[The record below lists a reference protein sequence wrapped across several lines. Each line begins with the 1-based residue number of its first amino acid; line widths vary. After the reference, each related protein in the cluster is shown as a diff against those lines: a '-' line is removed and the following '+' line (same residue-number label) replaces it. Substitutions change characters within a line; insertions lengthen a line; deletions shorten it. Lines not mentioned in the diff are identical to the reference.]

1 MANRKGIRRRFGS
14 VRQLRSGRWQARYR
28 DPATGQLRTAEQTYA
43 TKTDAEVALT
53 HIEADISRGQWEDP
67 DKGAVPFG
75 EYADAWLRDRK
86 LADRSRERNEAV
98 IRLHIKPTFGAGTLA
113 DVTTSRVRAWRSN
126 LLAAGVGEP
135 TVVKAYQIL
144 RAMMSTAV
152 DDELIRRN
160 PCRVKGADRYDVPER
175 PVLTVAEVYAV
186 ADAIAP
192 RYRLLVLLAA
202 FTTLRFGELA
212 SLRRRDID
220 VSGRVVLVQRAQAE
234 MQNGK
239 LFDKAPKS
247 AAGVRPVAF
256 PDEILADVTEHLE
269 HYAGAGRDGHV
280 FLGPQGGRLRRS
292 NFRDDWTRARAKAGI
307 TDDVHFH
314 DLRHT
319 GNTLAAAG
327 ASTREL
333 MTRMGHS
340 TARAALIYQH
350 MTADRDRAI
359 AERLGTMIRQ
369 RQGDAEP

>member
-1 MANRKGIRRRFGS
+1 MANRKGNRRRFGS
-14 VRQLRSGRWQARYR
+14 VRQLKSGRWQARYR
-28 DPATGQLRTAEQTYA
+28 DPATGQLRSAEQTYA

-53 HIEADISRGQWEDP
+53 HIEADISRGQWEVP
-67 DKGAVPFG
+67 DKQAVPFA

-86 LADRSRERNEAV
+86 LAARSRERNEAV
-98 IRLHIKPTFGAGTLA
+98 IRLHIRPTFGSGSLA
-113 DVTTSRVRAWRSN
+113 DVTTSRVRAWRGQ

-135 TVVKAYQIL
+135 TVVKAYQVL
-144 RAMMSTAV
+144 RAIMNTAV
-152 DDELIRRN
+152 DDELVRRN

-186 ADAIAP
+186 ADAMAP

-220 VSGRVVLVQRAQAE
+220 TAGRVVLVQRAQAE
-234 MQNGK
+234 MQDGK

-256 PDEILADVTEHLE
+256 PDEILADVIEHLE
-269 HYAGAGRDGHV
+269 RYAGTGRDGHV
-280 FLGPQGGRLRRS
+280 FLGPQGGQLRRS
-292 NFRDDWTRARAKAGI
+292 NFRDDWIKARKDAGI
-307 TDDVHFH
+307 AADVHFH

-359 AERLGTMIRQ
+359 ADRLGSMIRK
-369 RQGDAEP
+369 RQGDAGT

>member
-1 MANRKGIRRRFGS
+1 MANKKGNRRRFGS
-14 VRQLRSGRWQARYR
+14 VRQLRSGRWRARYR
-28 DPATGQLRTAEQTYA
+28 DPATGQLRGAEQTYA

-67 DKGAVPFG
+67 DKGAVPFT

-98 IRLHIKPTFGAGTLA
+98 IRLHITPTFGSGSLA
-113 DVTTSRVRAWRSN
+113 DITASRVRAWRGQ

-144 RAMMSTAV
+144 RAIMNTAV

-175 PVLTVAEVYAV
+175 PVLTVAEVYAA

-220 VSGRVVLVQRAQAE
+220 TAGRVVLVQRAQAE
-234 MQNGK
+234 MQNGR

-256 PDEILADVTEHLE
+256 PDEILADVIEHLE
-269 HYAGAGRDGHV
+269 RYAAAGRDGHI
-280 FLGPQGGRLRRS
+280 FLGPQGGQLRRS
-292 NFRDDWTRARAKAGI
+292 NFRDDWIKARKEAGI
-307 TDDVHFH
+307 AADVHFH

-319 GNTLAAAG
+319 GNTLVAAG

-359 AERLGTMIRQ
+359 ADRLGAMIRQ
-369 RQGDAEP
+369 RQGDVDS

>member
-1 MANRKGIRRRFGS
+1 MANRKGNRRRFGS
-14 VRQLRSGRWQARYR
+14 VRQLKSGRWQARYR
-28 DPATGQLRTAEQTYA
+28 EPVTGQLRSAEQTYA

-53 HIEADISRGQWEDP
+53 HIEADISRGQWEVP
-67 DKGAVPFG
+67 DKQAVPFA
-75 EYADAWLRDRK
+75 EYAEAWLRDRK
-86 LADRSRERNEAV
+86 LAARSRERNEAV
-98 IRLHIKPTFGAGTLA
+98 IRLHIRPTFGSGSLA
-113 DVTTSRVRAWRSN
+113 DVTTSRVRAWRGQ

-135 TVVKAYQIL
+135 TVVKAYQVL
-144 RAMMSTAV
+144 RAIMNTAV
-152 DDELIRRN
+152 DDELVRRN

-186 ADAIAP
+186 ADAMAP

-220 VSGRVVLVQRAQAE
+220 TAGRVVLVQRAQAE
-234 MQNGK
+234 MQDGK

-256 PDEILADVTEHLE
+256 PDEILADVIDHLE
-269 HYAGAGRDGHV
+269 RYAGAGRDGHV
-280 FLGPQGGRLRRS
+280 FLGPQGGQLRRS
-292 NFRDDWTRARAKAGI
+292 NFRDDWIKARKDAGI
-307 TDDVHFH
+307 AADVHFH

-359 AERLGTMIRQ
+359 ADRLGSMIRQ
-369 RQGDAEP
+369 RQGDAGT

>member
-1 MANRKGIRRRFGS
+1 MANKKGIRRRFGS
-14 VRQLRSGRWQARYR
+14 VRQLKSGRWQARYR
-28 DPATGQLRTAEQTYA
+28 DPATGQLRSAEQTYA

-53 HIEADISRGQWEDP
+53 HLEADISRGQWDDP
-67 DKGAVPFG
+67 DKGAVSFS

-98 IRLHIKPTFGAGTLA
+98 IRLHIKPTFAAGTLA
-113 DVTTSRVRAWRSN
+113 DVTTSRVRAWRGN

-175 PVLTVAEVYAV
+175 PVLTVPEVYAV
-186 ADAIAP
+186 AEAIAP

-212 SLRRRDID
+212 SLRRRDVD
-220 VSGRVVLVQRAQAE
+220 LAGRVVLVQRAQAE
-234 MQNGK
+234 MQDGR

-256 PDEILADVTEHLE
+256 PDELLADVTEHLE
-269 HYAGAGRDGHV
+269 RYAGAGRDGHV

-292 NFRDDWTRARAKAGI
+292 NFRDDWIKARTRAPLSG
-307 TDDVHFH
+307 DVHFH

-359 AERLGTMIRQ
+359 ADRLGAMIRE
-369 RQGDAEP
+369 RPGGAGS

>member
-1 MANRKGIRRRFGS
+1 MTNKKGIRRRFGS

-28 DPATGQLRTAEQTYA
+28 DPATGQLRSAEQTYA
-43 TKTDAEVALT
+43 TKTDADVALT

-67 DKGAVPFG
+67 DKGVVPFTT
-75 EYADAWLRDRK
+75 YADAWLRDRK

-98 IRLHIKPTFGAGTLA
+98 IRLHITPTFGSGSLA
-113 DVTTSRVRAWRSN
+113 DVTTSRVRAWRGK

-135 TVVKAYQIL
+135 TVVKAYQVL
-144 RAMMSTAV
+144 RAIMNTAV

-175 PVLTVAEVYAV
+175 PVLTVAEVYAA

-220 VSGRVVLVQRAQAE
+220 TVGRVVLVQRAQAE
-234 MQNGK
+234 MQNGR

-256 PDEILADVTEHLE
+256 PDEILPDVIEHLE
-269 HYAGAGRDGHV
+269 RYAGAGRDGHI
-280 FLGPQGGRLRRS
+280 FLGPQGGQLRRS
-292 NFRDDWTRARAKAGI
+292 NFRDDWIKARKAAGI
-307 TDDVHFH
+307 SADVHFH

-319 GNTLAAAG
+319 GNNLVAAT

-359 AERLGTMIRQ
+359 ADRLGAMIRKQ
-369 RQGDAEP
+369 QGDAGT

>member
-1 MANRKGIRRRFGS
+1 MANKKGIRRRFGS

-28 DPATGQLRTAEQTYA
+28 DPATGQLRSAEQTYA
-43 TKTDAEVALT
+43 TKTDADVALT

-67 DKGAVPFG
+67 DKGAVPFTA
-75 EYADAWLRDRK
+75 YADAWLRDRK

-98 IRLHIKPTFGAGTLA
+98 IRLHITPTFGSGSLA
-113 DVTTSRVRAWRSN
+113 DVTTSRVRAWRGK

-135 TVVKAYQIL
+135 TVVKAYQVL
-144 RAMMSTAV
+144 RAIMNTAV

-175 PVLTVAEVYAV
+175 PVLTVAEVYAA

-220 VSGRVVLVQRAQAE
+220 TAGRVVLVQRAQAE

-256 PDEILADVTEHLE
+256 PDEILPDVIEHLE
-269 HYAGAGRDGHV
+269 RYAGPGRDGHI
-280 FLGPQGGRLRRS
+280 FLGPQGGQLRRS
-292 NFRDDWTRARAKAGI
+292 NFRDDWIKARKAAGI
-307 TDDVHFH
+307 STDVHFH

-319 GNTLAAAG
+319 GNNLVAAT

-359 AERLGTMIRQ
+359 ADRLGAMIRKQ
-369 RQGDAEP
+369 QGDAGT

>member
-1 MANRKGIRRRFGS
+1 MANRKGNRRRFGS
-14 VRQLRSGRWQARYR
+14 VRQLKSGRWQARYR
-28 DPATGQLRTAEQTYA
+28 DPVTGQLRSAEQTYA

-53 HIEADISRGQWEDP
+53 HIEADISRGQWEVP
-67 DKGAVPFG
+67 DKQAVPFA

-86 LADRSRERNEAV
+86 LAARSRERNEAV
-98 IRLHIKPTFGAGTLA
+98 IRLHIRPTFGSGSLA
-113 DVTTSRVRAWRSN
+113 DVTTSRVRAWRGQ

-135 TVVKAYQIL
+135 TVVKAYQVL
-144 RAMMSTAV
+144 RAIMNTAV
-152 DDELIRRN
+152 DDELVRRN

-186 ADAIAP
+186 ADAMAP

-220 VSGRVVLVQRAQAE
+220 TAGRVVLVQRAQAE
-234 MQNGK
+234 MQDGK

-256 PDEILADVTEHLE
+256 PDEILADVIEHLE
-269 HYAGAGRDGHV
+269 RYAGAGRDGHV
-280 FLGPQGGRLRRS
+280 FLGPQGGQLRRS
-292 NFRDDWTRARAKAGI
+292 NFRDDWIKARKDAGI
-307 TDDVHFH
+307 AADVHFH

-359 AERLGTMIRQ
+359 ADRLGSMIRQ
-369 RQGDAEP
+369 RHGDAGT

>member
-1 MANRKGIRRRFGS
+1 MANKKGNRRRFGS
-14 VRQLRSGRWQARYR
+14 VRQLKSGRWQARYR
-28 DPATGQLRTAEQTYA
+28 DPTTGQLRTAEQTYA
-43 TKTDAEVALT
+43 SKTDAEVGLT
-53 HIEADISRGQWEDP
+53 HIEADISRGQWDDP
-67 DKGAVPFG
+67 DKGAVAFG

-113 DVTTSRVRAWRSN
+113 DVTTSRVRAWRGS

-175 PVLTVAEVYAV
+175 PVLTVPEVYAV
-186 ADAIAP
+186 AEAIAP

-212 SLRRRDID
+212 SLRRRDVD
-220 VSGRVVLVQRAQAE
+220 LMGRVVLVQRAQAE
-234 MQNGK
+234 MQDGR

-256 PDEILADVTEHLE
+256 PDELLADVTEHLE
-269 HYAGAGRDGHV
+269 RYAGAGRDGHV

-292 NFRDDWTRARAKAGI
+292 NFRDDWTNARTKAGI
-307 TDDVHFH
+307 AADVHFH

-319 GNTLAAAG
+319 GNTLVAAG

-350 MTADRDRAI
+350 MTNDRDRAI
-359 AERLGTMIRQ
+359 ADRLGAMIRKSN
-369 RQGDAEP
+369 GGAES

>member
-1 MANRKGIRRRFGS
+1 MANRKGNRRRFGS
-14 VRQLRSGRWQARYR
+14 VRQLKSGRWQARYR
-28 DPATGQLRTAEQTYA
+28 DPVTGQLRSAEQTYA

-53 HIEADISRGQWEDP
+53 HIEADISRGQWEVP
-67 DKGAVPFG
+67 DKQAVPFA

-86 LADRSRERNEAV
+86 LAARSRERNEAV
-98 IRLHIKPTFGAGTLA
+98 IRLHIRPTFGSGSLA
-113 DVTTSRVRAWRSN
+113 DVTTSRVRAWRGQ

-135 TVVKAYQIL
+135 TVVKAYQVL
-144 RAMMSTAV
+144 RAIMNTAV
-152 DDELIRRN
+152 DDELVRRN

-186 ADAIAP
+186 ADAMAP

-220 VSGRVVLVQRAQAE
+220 TAGRVVLVQRAQAE
-234 MQNGK
+234 MQDGK

-247 AAGVRPVAF
+247 AAYVRPVAF
-256 PDEILADVTEHLE
+256 PDEILADVIEHLE
-269 HYAGAGRDGHV
+269 RYAGAGRDGHV
-280 FLGPQGGRLRRS
+280 FLGPQGGQLRRS
-292 NFRDDWTRARAKAGI
+292 NFRDDWIKARKDAGI
-307 TDDVHFH
+307 AADVHFH

-359 AERLGTMIRQ
+359 ADRLGSMIRQ
-369 RQGDAEP
+369 RHGDAGT

>member
-1 MANRKGIRRRFGS
+1 M
-14 VRQLRSGRWQARYR
+14 
-28 DPATGQLRTAEQTYA
+28 
-43 TKTDAEVALT
+43 
-53 HIEADISRGQWEDP
+53 EADISRGQWEAP
-67 DKGAVPFG
+67 DKQAVPFA

-86 LADRSRERNEAV
+86 LAARSRERNEAV
-98 IRLHIKPTFGAGTLA
+98 IRLHIRPTFGSGSLA
-113 DVTTSRVRAWRSN
+113 DVTTSRVRSWRGQ

-135 TVVKAYQIL
+135 TVVKAYQVL
-144 RAMMSTAV
+144 RAIMNTAV
-152 DDELIRRN
+152 DDELVRRN

-186 ADAIAP
+186 ADAMAP

-220 VSGRVVLVQRAQAE
+220 TAGRVVLVQRAQAE
-234 MQNGK
+234 MQDGK

-256 PDEILADVTEHLE
+256 PDEILADTIEHLE
-269 HYAGAGRDGHV
+269 RYAGVGRDGHV
-280 FLGPQGGRLRRS
+280 FLGPQGGQLRRS
-292 NFRDDWTRARAKAGI
+292 NFRDDWIKARKDAGI
-307 TDDVHFH
+307 AANVHFH

-359 AERLGTMIRQ
+359 ADRLGSMIRQ
-369 RQGDAEP
+369 RQGDAGA

>member
-1 MANRKGIRRRFGS
+1 MANKKGNRRRFGA
-14 VRQLRSGRWQARYR
+14 VRQLKSGRWQARYR
-28 DPATGQLRTAEQTYA
+28 DPATGQLRSAEQTY
-43 TKTDAEVALT
+43 TSKTDAEVALT
-53 HIEADISRGQWEDP
+53 HIEADISRGQWDDP
-67 DKGAVPFG
+67 DKGAVPFAQ
-75 EYADAWLRDRK
+75 YADAWLRDRK

-113 DVTTSRVRAWRSN
+113 DVTTSRVRAWRGN

-144 RAMMSTAV
+144 RAMMNTAV

-175 PVLTVAEVYAV
+175 PVLTVDEVFAV
-186 ADAIAP
+186 ADAITP

-220 VSGRVVLVQRAQAE
+220 VTGRVVLVQRAQAE
-234 MQNGK
+234 MQDGK

-269 HYAGAGRDGHV
+269 HCAGAGRDGHV

-292 NFRDDWTRARAKAGI
+292 NFRDDWIKARTKAGI
-307 TDDVHFH
+307 TADVHFH

-319 GNTLAAAG
+319 GNTLVAAG

-359 AERLGTMIRQ
+359 ADRLGAMIRQ
-369 RQGDAEP
+369 SNGGAES

>member
-1 MANRKGIRRRFGS
+1 MANRKGTRRRFGS
-14 VRQLRSGRWQARYR
+14 VRQLKSGRWQARYR
-28 DPATGQLRTAEQTYA
+28 DPATGQLRNAEQTYA
-43 TKTDAEVALT
+43 SKTDAEVALT

-67 DKGAVPFG
+67 EKGAVSFSD
-75 EYADAWLRDRK
+75 YADAWLRDRK
-86 LADRSRERNEAV
+86 LAARSRERNEAV
-98 IRLHIKPTFGAGTLA
+98 IRLHIKPTFGSGTLA
-113 DVTTSRVRAWRSN
+113 DVTTSRVRAWRGS
-126 LLAAGVGEP
+126 LLVAGVGEP

-144 RAMMSTAV
+144 RALMNTAV

-175 PVLTVAEVYAV
+175 PVLTVADVYAV

-220 VSGRVVLVQRAQAE
+220 VVGRVVLVQRAQAE
-234 MQNGK
+234 MQDGK

-256 PDEILADVTEHLE
+256 PDELLTDITEHVE
-269 HYAGAGRDGHV
+269 HFAGAGRDGHV

-292 NFRDDWTRARAKAGI
+292 NFRDDWVKARTTAGVAA
-307 TDDVHFH
+307 DVHFH

-319 GNTLAAAG
+319 GNTLVAAG
-327 ASTREL
+327 SSTREL

-359 AERLGTMIRQ
+359 ADRLGSMIRQ
-369 RQGDAEP
+369 RQGDAGS